1 VAKNAAFA
9 VTAPG
14 GWPKHS
20 ADDTPTAPLY
30 NLAAASWWPALA
42 AESPTVPHRRLPRR
56 QPQPMPAPPAGRRPG
71 APDLDLLRRVR
82 DGLRNLPTEPR

>member
-1 VAKNAAFA
+1 M
-9 VTAPG
+9 TAPG

-20 ADDTPTAPLY
+20 ADDTPTGPLY
-30 NLAAASWWPALA
+30 DLAAASWWLALA
-42 AESPTVPHRRLPRR
+42 AESPTVPLRRLPRR
-56 QPQPMPAPPAGRRPG
+56 RPQPLPVLPPGQRPD